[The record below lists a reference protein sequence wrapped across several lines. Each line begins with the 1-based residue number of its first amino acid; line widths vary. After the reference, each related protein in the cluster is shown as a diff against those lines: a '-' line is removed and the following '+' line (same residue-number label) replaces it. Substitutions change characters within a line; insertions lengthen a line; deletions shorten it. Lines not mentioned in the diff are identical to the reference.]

1 MSIAFDRDAV
11 LSGLEPTRAALPAAF
26 ALGQGLAPGI
36 DRVCLVACGSANRA
50 MLGIQYWLERYSPG
64 IEVRRYFPAEFM
76 AIDPPRLDGRT
87 LVLLAS
93 KSGTTPE
100 TVAAAHFLASK
111 PCQVV
116 AFSQY
121 GDKPL
126 AQAVPWHFLVG
137 DTSESF
143 AAMFMLMQALIG
155 GLMTAKEGWPLGSK
169 LLASLDALPAAMC
182 DAAEQNEARAAA
194 DAAAYAGDDRIYHV
208 ASGPG
213 FTTAYVFGVC
223 ILMEML
229 WLHSYPIEAAEFFHG
244 PFEIVDRQTP
254 LILITGEDPSRPLME
269 RVVSFCDTYA
279 GRVMKYDS
287 RDFAMTGIAPEIRPI
302 VAPYILQAALKRL
315 SAHLSVLRNQP
326 LTTRRYMWKVAY

>member
-1 MSIAFDRDAV
+1 MSIAFDRGAI
-11 LSGLEPTRAALPAAF
+11 LSGLEPTRAALPVAF
-26 ALGQGLAPGI
+26 ALGQEFAPQI
-36 DRVCLVACGSANRA
+36 DRVYMVACGSANRA
-50 MLGIQYWLERYSPG
+50 MLGIQYWLERSSPG

-76 AIDPPRLDGRT
+76 AIDPPRLDDRT

-100 TVAAAHFLASK
+100 TVAAAHFLK
-111 PCQVV
+111 DRRCQVV

-121 GDKPL
+121 GEKPL
-126 AQAVPWHFLVG
+126 AQAAPRHFLVG

-155 GLMTAKEGWPLGSK
+155 GLMTAKEGWPLGAK
-169 LLASLDALPAAMC
+169 LIASLDALPTAMC

-194 DAAAYAGDDRIYHV
+194 DAATYAGDDRIYHV

-244 PFEIVDRQTP
+244 PFEIVDKQTP
-254 LILITGEDPSRPLME
+254 MILITGEDPSRPLME
-269 RVVSFCDTYA
+269 RVVKFCDTYA
-279 GRVMKYDS
+279 GRVMNYDS
-287 RDFAMTGIAPEIRPI
+287 RNFAMKGIDPEIRPI
-302 VAPYILQAALKRL
+302 VAPYILQAALKRF